1 MVRHNLRVRVIILS
15 IISSD
20 KSEEAD
26 SLIRGAGGAGAPL
39 TSMTAGEDIKQTRG
53 SRAQNLTK
61 RKQYAWQTRGFKL
74 GNTKRGRNA
83 IEPFHGGDGYGLQA
97 DTHVKAG
104 IKARAGHACARQCTY
119 KVQFSIFFYSSQAV

>member
-1 MVRHNLRVRVIILS
+1 MVRHNLRERVILS

-26 SLIRGAGGAGAPL
+26 SLIRGAGAPL

-97 DTHVKAG
+97 DTHVKLG
-104 IKARAGHACARQCTY
+104 
-119 KVQFSIFFYSSQAV
+119 

>member
-1 MVRHNLRVRVIILS
+1 
-15 IISSD
+15 
-20 KSEEAD
+20 
-26 SLIRGAGGAGAPL
+26 
-39 TSMTAGEDIKQTRG
+39 MTAGEDIKQTQG

-104 IKARAGHACARQCTY
+104 IKGRAGHACARQCTY
-119 KVQFSIFFYSSQAV
+119 KCTIFNIFNSSEAVRHEREVSNAGR